1 MQTPDH
7 DLRLSGDIIPFQP
20 RKTNESSIA
29 TTTIAAL
36 VAVTIL
42 HDSSISPEDKL
53 LEIIEQTGEA
63 EVLETAD
70 ALDEFPQE
78 NSDASLNLTPTASN
92 DNSK

>member
-1 MQTPDH
+1 MLTPDH

-20 RKTNESSIA
+20 RQTNESSTA

-63 EVLETAD
+63 EVLETVD
-70 ALDEFPQE
+70 ALDSFPQE
-78 NSDASLNLTPTASN
+78 NSDASVNLTPTASN
-92 DNSK
+92 DN

>member
-1 MQTPDH
+1 MQTPDP
-7 DLRLSGDIIPFQP
+7 DLRLSGEIIPFQP
-20 RKTNESSIA
+20 RKTNESNIA